1 MNISSLS
8 FDPATPTMRMTASL
22 YARHTN
28 ANLAINPVDWAG
40 DLDTIHDLKKAL
52 LQAVD
57 VGDFAKAMHILQALQ
72 NLH

>member
-1 MNISSLS
+1 
-8 FDPATPTMRMTASL
+8 MRMTASL

-52 LQAVD
+52 L
-57 VGDFAKAMHILQALQ
+57 
-72 NLH
+72 